1 MLLNK
6 PVLYL
11 NINLIPLIT
20 QEKLKF
26 KDDFLN
32 VKVKVV
38 KSNIKILKI
47 PLLLLD
53 TIFKIKVQSDLQQ
66 LILSVSFR
74 DILDSWDRFGLF
86 CSGWVLLL
94 QHLGNEV

>member
-1 MLLNK
+1 M
-6 PVLYL
+6 

-32 VKVKVV
+32 VKLKVV

-53 TIFKIKVQSDLQQ
+53 TIFKIKVQ
-66 LILSVSFR
+66 
-74 DILDSWDRFGLF
+74 
-86 CSGWVLLL
+86 
-94 QHLGNEV
+94 N

>member
-11 NINLIPLIT
+11 NIKLIPLIT

-53 TIFKIKVQSDLQQ
+53 TIFKIKVQ
-66 LILSVSFR
+66 
-74 DILDSWDRFGLF
+74 
-86 CSGWVLLL
+86 
-94 QHLGNEV
+94 N